1 MSSTINNENYPF
13 ALPEGTVL
21 NGCYIVGNVLG
32 QGGFGITYV
41 ARNYNTKELVAIKEY
56 FPDTMAIR
64 TDTYTVS
71 AYNGQKAEHF
81 QYGKECF
88 LAEAKT
94 LAEFIGSPNIVRV
107 HCYFEENGTAYFVM
121 DYVEGESFEK
131 YLEDRGE
138 RLSCKE
144 AEKILFPVMD
154 ALTQVHEKGIIHRDI
169 SPDNIFIT
177 KDGTVKLLDFGSARY
192 SLGNQSHS
200 LDVVLKHG
208 FSPKEQYTRRGK
220 QGPYTD
226 VYSMGATLY
235 YAITLKLPPDS
246 IDRFDEDDLILP
258 SSIGAEITPEEEDT
272 VLKALAVQPAERY
285 QTMEAF
291 KLALINASKDENT
304 DSVIEDKD
312 DDKDDDTDILI
323 PSEDDVLSHDKKKG
337 KWLVAAVGVI
347 IVAAALGLGGR
358 KVPGDKDIQTSGT
371 APIEKNTETISLVQ
385 KNLDYSNTGDITEQ
399 HEYEYDSMGHKIKE
413 TFCGDTG
420 EVVYCCEYEYDSMGH
435 EIKETFFNDT
445 GKVNYCYEYEY
456 DSMGHLIKYTGFD
469 RTGKVDSCG
478 EYEYDSM
485 GHKIKET
492 FFDDTGKV
500 DFCYEYE
507 YEYDSMGHKIKET
520 CFDDTGKVKYCYEY
534 DSMGHRIKC
543 TGFDGTG
550 KVKYCY
556 EYEYDSSGN
565 IVQEEEYDAM
575 GNLQEKTV
583 YENSYDQDKNLIGV
597 KRYVDEVL
605 VEEYIYIVMEIPI
618 SETK

>member
-21 NGCYIVGNVLG
+21 NGCYIVGKVLG

-258 SSIGAEITPEEEDT
+258 SSIGAEITPEQEDT

-312 DDKDDDTDILI
+312 DDTDILI
-323 PSEDDVLSHDKKKG
+323 PSEDDVLPHDKKKG

-358 KVPGDKDIQTSGT
+358 KVPGDKDIQIASEKQETEIEVLSSETQMTETGIAVDTEDQTSGT

-385 KNLDYSNTGDITEQ
+385 KNLHYSNTGDIT
-399 HEYEYDSMGHKIKE
+399 YW
-413 TFCGDTG
+413 
-420 EVVYCCEYEYDSMGH
+420 
-435 EIKETFFNDT
+435 
-445 GKVNYCYEYEY
+445 
-456 DSMGHLIKYTGFD
+456 
-469 RTGKVDSCG
+469 
-478 EYEYDSM
+478 
-485 GHKIKET
+485 
-492 FFDDTGKV
+492 
-500 DFCYEYE
+500 YE
-507 YEYDSMGHKIKET
+507 YEYDSMGHKIKAT
-520 CFDDTGKVKYCYEY
+520 GTGKVYFCREYEY
-534 DSMGHRIKC
+534 DSMGHLIKE
-543 TGFDGTG
+543 TDFDDTG
-550 KVKYCY
+550 KVYFCR

-565 IVQEEEYDAM
+565 IVQEEKYDAM

-605 VEEYIYIVMEIPI
+605 VEEDIYIVMEIPI

>member
-1 MSSTINNENYPF
+1 
-13 ALPEGTVL
+13 
-21 NGCYIVGNVLG
+21 
-32 QGGFGITYV
+32 
-41 ARNYNTKELVAIKEY
+41 
-56 FPDTMAIR
+56 
-64 TDTYTVS
+64 
-71 AYNGQKAEHF
+71 
-81 QYGKECF
+81 
-88 LAEAKT
+88 
-94 LAEFIGSPNIVRV
+94 
-107 HCYFEENGTAYFVM
+107 M

-304 DSVIEDKD
+304 DSVIEDTD
-312 DDKDDDTDILI
+312 DDTDDDTDILI
-323 PSEDDVLSHDKKKG
+323 PSEDDVLPHDKKKG

-358 KVPGDKDIQTSGT
+358 KVPGDKDIQIASEKQETEIEVLSSETQMTETGIAVDTEDQTSGT

-385 KNLDYSNTGDITEQ
+385 KNLLYSNWGDITYQ
-399 HEYEYDSMGHKIKE
+399 
-413 TFCGDTG
+413 
-420 EVVYCCEYEYDSMGH
+420 
-435 EIKETFFNDT
+435 
-445 GKVNYCYEYEY
+445 
-456 DSMGHLIKYTGFD
+456 
-469 RTGKVDSCG
+469 
-478 EYEYDSM
+478 
-485 GHKIKET
+485 
-492 FFDDTGKV
+492 
-500 DFCYEYE
+500 
-507 YEYDSMGHKIKET
+507 
-520 CFDDTGKVKYCYEY
+520 
-534 DSMGHRIKC
+534 
-543 TGFDGTG
+543 
-550 KVKYCY
+550 Y

-565 IVQEEEYDAM
+565 IVQKEKYGAM
-575 GNLQEKTV
+575 GILQEKTV

-605 VEEYIYIVMEIPI
+605 VEEDIYIIMEIPI